1 MTLVAHDEAA
11 IIKQPAD
18 RSFDPPPAFVSSKG
32 TPVLSGGSFAAPPV
46 GTDEFN
52 APFGQPLSQRIAIGG
67 SIIDQSLGTFAQYAL
82 LQQRFNEL
90 YFRRAGAGN
99 VDAQGGAAA
108 VDQEHDLRA
117 LTALGLADAK
127 PPFLAGANVP
137 SAIVSSQRS
146 DFIPSS
152 RCKSRDH
159 ACWKMPASV
168 HSLSRR
174 QQVAGDGK
182 CVGKSFQRAPL
193 INTQRIPSR
202 QGRGGM
208 GGRPPACVI
217 FRTGKRSSIRC
228 HCSSLSCGLGSVL
241 DALQLRP

>member
-1 MTLVAHDEAA
+1 MALVAHDEAA

-18 RSFDPPPAFVSSKG
+18 RSFDLPPVFVSSKG
-32 TPVLSGGSFAAPPV
+32 TPVLSGGSFAAPPMR
-46 GTDEFN
+46 TDQFD
-52 APFGQPLSQRIAIGG
+52 APFVQALSQRIAIRS
-67 SIIDQSLGTFAQYAL
+67 SIIDQSLGTFAQHTL

-99 VDAQGGAAA
+99 LDAQGGAVS

-117 LTALGLADAK
+117 LATFGLADAK

-159 ACWKMPASV
+159 ARWKMPASV

-174 QQVAGDGK
+174 QQVAGEGK

-202 QGRGGM
+202 QGRGGT

-217 FRTGKRSSIRC
+217 SRTGNRSSIKC